1 MCLAIPMKVVSMEGP
16 RAVVEQSG
24 ARRTISVGLI
34 DEVSVGDYV
43 LVHAGYAITRVD
55 EDEARQTLELI
66 EQLAQAS
73 GGLSDDEAAGDS
85 AAGSRSESL
94 ESGGEA

>member
-1 MCLAIPMKVVSMEGP
+1 MCLAIPMRVVSIEGP

-34 DEVSVGDYV
+34 DEVGVGDYV

-55 EDEARQTLELI
+55 EEEARRTLELI
-66 EQLAQAS
+66 EQLARAG
-73 GGLSDDEAAGDS
+73 GGLGETEPAGDS
-85 AAGSRSESL
+85 VPNHGERVDT
-94 ESGGEA
+94 GGDA

>member
-1 MCLAIPMKVVSMEGP
+1 MCLAIPMRVVSIEGP

-34 DEVSVGDYV
+34 DEVGVGDYV

-55 EDEARQTLELI
+55 EEEAQRTLELI
-66 EQLAQAS
+66 EQLAQ
-73 GGLSDDEAAGDS
+73 GGGGFGEIEPAGDS
-85 AAGSRSESL
+85 VPNHGERADT
-94 ESGGEA
+94 GGDA